1 MNKPVDLCIAETR
14 EELIEVLEKSGL
26 SIGILAMISR
36 EIAQQISEQERLHV
50 ANLRQQD
57 DRERHEKAQ

>member
-14 EELIEVLEKSGL
+14 EKLVEVLEKSGL
-26 SIGILAMISR
+26 SIGVLAMISR

-50 ANLRQQD
+50 ANLRQHD

>member
-57 DRERHEKAQ
+57 DRERHEKEQ